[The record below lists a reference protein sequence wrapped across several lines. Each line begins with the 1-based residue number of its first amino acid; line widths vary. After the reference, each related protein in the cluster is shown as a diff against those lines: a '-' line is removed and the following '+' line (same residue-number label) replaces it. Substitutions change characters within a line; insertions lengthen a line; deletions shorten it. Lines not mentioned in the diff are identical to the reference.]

1 MEKIKV
7 FLVDDHQLVRDGIKA
22 LLSGITDITITGE
35 ASSGNELLEKIEG
48 SMPDVLLMDISLPDI
63 SGIELT
69 RQFSTKYP
77 KARVLILSMYTNEDF
92 IFNALKAGAR
102 GYLPKNTSRQELLD
116 AIYAVNSGQEYFGAS
131 ISKII
136 LKSYVRH
143 ASERS
148 TPVQDLHDLLSA
160 REIEILKLYAEGC
173 NNKEISAKL
182 DISIRTVESHKN
194 HIVKK
199 LGLKSTVDMVKFAIK
214 NNIIKI

>member
-1 MEKIKV
+1 MEKIKI

-22 LLSGITDITITGE
+22 LLSGISDIIITGE

-69 RQFSTKYP
+69 RQFNIKYP
-77 KARVLILSMYTNEDF
+77 RIKVLILSMYTNEDF

-116 AIYAVNSGQEYFGAS
+116 AIYAVNLGQEYFGAS

-143 ASERS
+143 ASEQT
-148 TPVQDLHDLLSA
+148 TPIQDLQDLLSA

-173 NNKEISAKL
+173 NNKEISGKL